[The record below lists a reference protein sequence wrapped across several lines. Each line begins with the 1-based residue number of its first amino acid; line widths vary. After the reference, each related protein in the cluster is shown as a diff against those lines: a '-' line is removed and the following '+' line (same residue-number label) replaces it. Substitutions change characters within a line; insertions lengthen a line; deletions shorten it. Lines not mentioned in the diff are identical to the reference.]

1 MRGRPGD
8 LTTDAS
14 LDTPQSAG
22 NNVAVNAEAIRE
34 QPYGSAHEVMTLE
47 EAVEFRCES

>member
-1 MRGRPGD
+1 VRGRPGD

-34 QPYGSAHEVMTLE
+34 QPYGSAHEVMN
-47 EAVEFRCES
+47 AGRGGGVQV